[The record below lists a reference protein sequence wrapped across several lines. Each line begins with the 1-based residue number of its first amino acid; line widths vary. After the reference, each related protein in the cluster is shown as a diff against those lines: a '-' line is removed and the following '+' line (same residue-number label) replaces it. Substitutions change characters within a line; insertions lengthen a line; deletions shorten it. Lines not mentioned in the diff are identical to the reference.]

1 MRWTT
6 DHVNEGRDQTADTLN
21 HATEKVADRMTDASR
36 PAGHSRQDAGQKRK
50 NAPEEPRTLH
60 SRWSHGWRRHT
71 SQGKESLMQNQYNA
85 LPRWDDG
92 PPAWQPQPGEVLAGV
107 IDRYT
112 ISDTPQ
118 GLVRTVIVTEART
131 GEQVSLRL
139 ASTCLLSLFAQY
151 QPHPGERIDVRYRWN
166 APDHGY
172 QRWRLLMDRPET
184 LDFSPLGG
192 EASDEAPWHREPG
205 GASVVA
211 GSTPPTVEEWIRQR
225 APHPERTRRRPRL
238 MMKPRTANPG

>member
-1 MRWTT
+1 MHTTT

-21 HATEKVADRMTDASR
+21 HATEKVADTIT
-36 PAGHSRQDAGQKRK
+36 DAGQMRK
-50 NAPEEPRTLH
+50 NAAEEPRTLH

-71 SQGKESLMQNQYNA
+71 SQGKESLMQNRYNA

-118 GLVRTVIVTEART
+118 GLVRTVIVTEAQT

-192 EASDEAPWHREPG
+192 EASDEAPWHREPR
-205 GASVVA
+205 GASAVA
-211 GSTPPTVEEWIRQR
+211 GSTPHIVEGWIRQR
-225 APHPERTRRRPRL
+225 GPTPRAHTAPAAAGDE
-238 MMKPRTANPG
+238 A